1 MNYQEAQLYLES
13 LQFHKIK
20 LGLDSMRSFLARVG
34 HPEQQLRYIHVAG
47 TNGKGSVSVTLLT
60 LLAGAGYR
68 VGLYTSPHLSSVR
81 ERFRINEE
89 YISREKFAELATRIR
104 GVLGEE
110 KITYF
115 EFTTALALL
124 WFAESGLDLVIL
136 ETGLG
141 GRLDATNVVVPL
153 VSVITNVTMD
163 HEAYLGTTVAAV
175 AAEKAGII
183 KGSVPVVSGVAAD
196 EGLEVVSRTCH
207 ERNAP
212 LYLYG
217 RDFHAHADQGGNRFW
232 SWLPVSAGFSAQALD
247 SLRCSM
253 HGSYQIVN
261 ASLALATV
269 ALLRPHGFLLSAE
282 TIRTGLEKV
291 RWPGRLEHIC
301 LERQSRAVCK
311 QGQQAD
317 AETVCYLL
325 DGAHNPAGVESLV
338 LTLRQEY
345 DYRRLIVV
353 WGAMLDKD
361 LRSTLPLIG
370 ELAGVLLLTRPE
382 GERAAAPE
390 QLLEYLDPMLQG
402 RCECISEVD
411 QALARAETLAAAGD
425 LIVVAGSL
433 YLVGAVR
440 KILLGELV
448 TG

>member
-1 MNYQEAQLYLES
+1 MNYQEAQLYLDS

-20 LGLDSMRSFLARVG
+20 LGLDSMCSFLARVG
-34 HPEQQLRYIHVAG
+34 HPEQRLKYVHVAG

-60 LLAGAGYR
+60 LLSAAGYR

-81 ERFRINEE
+81 ERFRINDEF
-89 YISREKFAELATRIR
+89 ISREKFSELATLIR
-104 GVLGEE
+104 GVLGVE

-163 HEAYLGTTVAAV
+163 HEAYLGNTVAAI
-175 AAEKAGII
+175 AGEKAGII
-183 KGSVPVVSGVAAD
+183 KEFVPVVAGLADD
-196 EGLEVVSRTCH
+196 EGLEVVRRTCQ

-212 LYLYG
+212 LCLYG
-217 RDFHAHADQGGNRFW
+217 RDFHAESGDDRLW
-232 SWLPVSAGFSAQALD
+232 SWLPESAILPVERLD
-247 SLRCSM
+247 SLQCSM
-253 HGSYQIVN
+253 RGGYQIVN
-261 ASLALATV
+261 ASLALAV
-269 ALLRPHGFLLSAE
+269 LALLQPHGFLLSPE
-282 TIRTGLEKV
+282 TIRSGLAAV

-301 LERQSRAVCK
+301 LDRQGRVVRD
-311 QGQQAD
+311 QVND
-317 AETVCYLL
+317 RETVSYLL

-338 LTLRQEY
+338 LTLRQESEY
-345 DYRRLIVV
+345 KRLIVV

-361 LRSTLPLIG
+361 LARTLPLIG

-382 GERAAAPE
+382 GERAADPE
-390 QLLEYLDPMLQG
+390 QLLEHLDAAMKG
-402 RCECISEVD
+402 RCECIRSVD
-411 QALARAETLAAAGD
+411 QALLRAGVLAETGD

-440 KILLGELV
+440 KILLGEVV